1 MTAEHIIP
9 VLLGALGIAL
19 LHAVYTDIAR
29 REIED
34 WLNAGIALAA
44 PLFWWATGL
53 ELWPDI
59 ALQIGVAALV
69 FGFFTLMFAIGM
81 MGGGD
86 VKLLGALALWLP
98 WQPLLHLVV
107 YMSLIGGVLTL
118 AMVIWKAIRKNP
130 EKLEVPYGVAIA
142 LAGLWVI
149 SQRYFNHFA

>member
-1 MTAEHIIP
+1 MTADQIIP

-44 PLFWWATGL
+44 PAFWWATGL
-53 ELWPDI
+53 ELWPDM

-98 WQPLLHLVV
+98 WQPLLHVIV

-118 AMVIWKAIRKNP
+118 GMVIWKAIRKNP

>member
-1 MTAEHIIP
+1 MTADQIIP

-44 PLFWWATGL
+44 PAFWWATGL
-53 ELWPDI
+53 ELWPDV

-107 YMSLIGGVLTL
+107 IMSLIGGVLTL
-118 AMVIWKAIRKNP
+118 GMVIWKTIRKNP
-130 EKLEVPYGVAIA
+130 EKLEIPYGVAIA